1 MASCEPSNRR
11 FRYIMS
17 WLVLKIKIDTRV
29 FISASLVCGGV
40 ERMFSDL
47 ISRFTKQQWR
57 LNRCESV
64 VSSERILEKL
74 CFDSRLFVFPEC
86 RAFVPNLTLR

>member
-1 MASCEPSNRR
+1 
-11 FRYIMS
+11 MS

-29 FISASLVCGGV
+29 FISASLVCGL

-57 LNRCESV
+57 SNRCESV
-64 VSSERILEKL
+64 ASGGSVLEKL
-74 CFDSRLFVFPEC
+74 CFDSRLLEC